1 MNDKAIE
8 VAEILLNRPETQKQI
23 FDYVLKDLLK
33 MHRNESVFGLLH
45 HKENEINLCG
55 LLSGKLMT
63 GEKIADIAQECLE
76 SMKNNPNF

>member
-1 MNDKAIE
+1 MGE
-8 VAEILLNRPETQKQI
+8 
-23 FDYVLKDLLK
+23 
-33 MHRNESVFGLLH
+33 NESIFGLLH
-45 HKENEINLCG
+45 HEEDKINLCG

>member
-1 MNDKAIE
+1 
-8 VAEILLNRPETQKQI
+8 
-23 FDYVLKDLLK
+23 